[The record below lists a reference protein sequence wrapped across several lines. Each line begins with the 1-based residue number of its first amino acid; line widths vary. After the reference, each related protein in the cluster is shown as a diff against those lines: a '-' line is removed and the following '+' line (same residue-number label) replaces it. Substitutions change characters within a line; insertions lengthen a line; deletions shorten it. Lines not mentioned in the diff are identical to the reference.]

1 MIRQRKESPVAK
13 KAKKSAARKSGRT
26 RSMDRKLV
34 AGRQRYE
41 LDYESR
47 KTGKPRKT
55 VKKAVKRVGSSR
67 KKVRK
72 ALSRR

>member
-1 MIRQRKESPVAK
+1 MAK
-13 KAKKSAARKSGRT
+13 KAKASK

-41 LDYESR
+41 VDYESR
-47 KTGKPRKT
+47 KAAKSRSA

-72 ALSRR
+72 ALAR

>member
-1 MIRQRKESPVAK
+1 MAK
-13 KAKKSAARKSGRT
+13 KTKMSVRKQTKRAAGKRK
-26 RSMDRKLV
+26 MDRKLV

-47 KTGKPRKT
+47 KTGKPRKS

-67 KKVRK
+67 KKVRR
-72 ALSRR
+72 ALAR

>member
-1 MIRQRKESPVAK
+1 MRMAK
-13 KAKKSAARKSGRT
+13 KAKKSKALKKRGKK
-26 RSMDRKLV
+26 SMDRKLV

-41 LDYESR
+41 VDYESR
-47 KTGKPRKT
+47 TTRKSRKS

-72 ALSRR
+72 ALSR